1 MHSRNVPAMDTKT
14 NPQMWELTN
23 AQWSVYYWL
32 LAHSKRNPNSRESH
46 YFIYRN
52 AFTLPQVRKGTGIK
66 SDKTIRTA
74 LEKLTKVGALYEDTT
89 TGAYIIQPPYLH
101 VAMNTS
107 ILLGLLAFNKYIDAG
122 MTITTF
128 AILARLHKFSE
139 RGSEVT
145 FNKAELATLLGFAR
159 QNVDRAGVVLIL
171 YLLKGLELVKFRTTP
186 YTNRLG
192 AQCVRY
198 VLEDANP
205 ASTSM
210 DYLFS
215 EDEAVDMGRVDEL
228 WAAAAEQANQEITD

>member
-1 MHSRNVPAMDTKT
+1 M
-14 NPQMWELTN
+14 
-23 AQWSVYYWL
+23 
-32 LAHSKRNPNSRESH
+32 
-46 YFIYRN
+46 
-52 AFTLPQVRKGTGIK
+52 
-66 SDKTIRTA
+66 
-74 LEKLTKVGALYEDTT
+74 TKVGALYEDTT

-171 YLLKGLELVKFRTTP
+171 YLLKGLELVKFRTIP

-228 WAAAAEQANQEITD
+228 WAAAAAEQANQEITD